1 MAHIF
6 WEKTISSDVFQ
17 VCWSSESEYQCN
29 KPVEDHLA
37 ELRDN
42 GMLLEGGLDVSPGT
56 VLVGDYVTIDGSN
69 LTKVAKPE
77 TPEETES
84 RLADE
89 AAAAT
94 LNDARERLQL
104 VDSDGLD
111 PVIAD
116 ILKALRL

>member
-1 MAHIF
+1 MSHIF
-6 WEKTISSDVFQ
+6 YEKTIDPAIFH
-17 VCWSSESEYQCN
+17 VCVSTDSEFQCN
-29 KPVEDHLA
+29 KPIEGHLS

-56 VLVGDYVTIDGSN
+56 VSVGDYVTIDGSN

-89 AAAAT
+89 AAAVT
-94 LNDARERLQL
+94 LNDARERLKA